1 MLRAL
6 RFGSF
11 WHVLVV
17 RCGQEF
23 EAASLISGI
32 EGVEAYAPAHRVWKR
47 AFGHKARKL
56 GKSGQMVAKP
66 LLPGYV
72 FFKADLGLVGARKI
86 LSKGEAIC
94 ILTANGMACVVRDQL
109 IEAFKLGEASGK
121 WDQARFESKKLQ
133 LKIGTPHL
141 IQSGPM
147 RGFHGVLKTIDLDGP
162 NESMTVTVELLQQNV
177 DAVLDVNL
185 EMTQ

>member
-23 EAASLISGI
+23 EAASLIGGMD
-32 EGVEAYAPAHRVWKR
+32 GVEAYAPAHRVWKR

-56 GKSGQMVAKP
+56 GKSGQMVSKP

-72 FFKADLGLVGARKI
+72 FFKADLGLIGARKI
-86 LSKGEAIC
+86 VSTGEAIC
-94 ILTANGMACVVRDQL
+94 ILTVNGMASVVRDQF
-109 IEAFKLGEASGK
+109 IEAFRMGEASGK
-121 WDQARFESKKLQ
+121 WDQARFEAKKLQ
-133 LKIGTPHL
+133 LKIGSPHL

-147 RGFHGVLKTIDLDGP
+147 RGFHGVLKAIDLDGP
-162 NESMTVTVELLQQNV
+162 NESLTVTVELMQQNV
-177 DAVLDVNL
+177 DVALDVKMEL
-185 EMTQ
+185 TE